1 MKVHLY
7 VSVEIIDGRN
17 NETKLTL
24 ISSLQL
30 L

>member
-7 VSVEIIDGRN
+7 VTVEIIDGRN